1 MLEEYRVG
9 NLRED
14 EVQSQQKIM
23 KERSIDNDAHDSSR
37 PAIKSLLWGRSRNFV
52 VDSEP

>member
-23 KERSIDNDAHDSSR
+23 KEKSIDDDAHDSSR
-37 PAIKSLLWGRSRNFV
+37 PAIKSRGFHVPLCRQQA
-52 VDSEP
+52 